1 MIELSMYVGTGF
13 LLASLSMLAL
23 LPLVHNRAVRLTTRS
38 LEGCIP
44 SSMGEILADKDLLR
58 AEFSVSTRRF
68 EAEIE
73 RLKIKNARQLAELGR
88 KDDAI
93 NSLKHELG
101 ALQDEMRPNQEE
113 LAIKAAALQQTKCTL
128 ASAESEL
135 GWRMEEL
142 AESLAL
148 ADNRKTEIERLSVE
162 VEALKQG
169 IQDARDELNPAKDR
183 H

>member
-13 LLASLSMLAL
+13 LLASLGMLVL
-23 LPLVHNRAVRLTTRS
+23 LPLVHNRAARLTTRR

-44 SSMGEILADKDLLR
+44 SSMAEILADKDLLR
-58 AEFSVSTRRF
+58 AEFSVSARRL

-73 RLKIKNARQLAELGR
+73 RLRTKNASQLADIGR

-101 ALQDEMRPNQEE
+101 ALRDELRPNQEE
-113 LAIKAAALQQTKCTL
+113 LAMKSAALQQAKRVL
-128 ASAESEL
+128 ASNESEL
-135 GWRMEEL
+135 VWRMQEL

-148 ADNRKTEIERLSVE
+148 ADNRKTEI
-162 VEALKQG
+162 
-169 IQDARDELNPAKDR
+169 
-183 H
+183 